1 MKVVIGSASAETG
14 TKSQGFIEISRSSAG
29 LPIAIPVFVVNGVQN
44 GPTLVA
50 SAAMHGTEI
59 IGTIM
64 LSRFFKKANPRVLKG
79 TFVGVPVINTW
90 AFEAEHRVPTL
101 LDHFDLARQFPG
113 DPDGSISS
121 MIAHAYMNELARR
134 ADCLIDFHGQDHFWQ
149 PTNASIVA
157 HPQPQGPL
165 KQTVYEKCIE
175 LSKVFG
181 VRQIWRSTNAL
192 RVTETIM
199 REKCIPAIG
208 LEFGGVTDFRRI
220 EGYVEDGT
228 SGLMNVLRWLGM
240 LDGEIQPRNHKTC
253 ICDLNR
259 VNNHFG
265 GIWSTSGE
273 VENEVKEGAVVG
285 TVSDPFTAEVLEEI
299 KTPISGVIASLW
311 CSPVIKPGVGPLAVG
326 KVIEYV

>member
-1 MKVVIGSASAETG
+1 LKVVIGSASAEAG
-14 TKSQGFIEISRSSAG
+14 AKSQGFIEISRSSAG
-29 LPIAIPVFVVNGVQN
+29 LPIAIPVFVVNGVEH

-59 IGTIM
+59 IGTM
-64 LSRFFKKANPRVLKG
+64 TLSRFFRKADPKMLKG
-79 TFVGVPVINTW
+79 TLIGVPVINTW

-149 PTNASIVA
+149 PTKASIVA

-165 KQTVYEKCIE
+165 KEGVYEKCIE
-175 LSKVFG
+175 LSKIFG

-192 RVTETIM
+192 RVTEVIM
-199 REKCIPAIG
+199 REKDIPAIG
-208 LEFGGVTDFRRI
+208 LEFGGVTDFRCI
-220 EGYVEDGT
+220 EGYVEDAT
-228 SGLMNVLRWLGM
+228 SGLTNVLRWLGM
-240 LDGEIQPRNHKTC
+240 LEGEIQSRKHKTC

-259 VNNHFG
+259 VNNHYG
-265 GIWSTSGE
+265 GIWSTCAE
-273 VENEVKEGAVVG
+273 VQDEVTEGTVVG
-285 TVSDPFTAEVLEEI
+285 TVSDPFTAEVLEDV

-311 CSPVIKPGVGPLAVG
+311 CSPVIKPAVGPLAVG
-326 KVIEYV
+326 KVLEYV